1 MKWTV
6 SVDQALSNCPSTIKG
21 LPFWNI
27 YLDILLNELQ
37 LNLSTAMLRFRL
49 RSWLE
54 SKNIP
59 KRHLHSQSR
68 SSEFLSSTTSH
79 KSHLSKTEPSS
90 REATAPATDPP
101 RCPATTVTGGWISV
115 SDGRTLTPWGFFF
128 FFFTSNNWCRI
139 WNESIWIM
147 DAFVVESNLNS
158 GCQAPIQPLLWLWT
172 DCQRPSDSIDGLPH
186 LKYLWWKSPPGISWL
201 PCHLIT
207 KTKNTQLAHVVGVVM
222 PGVTTKSIQ
231 NKNILLNRFI

>member
-6 SVDQALSNCPSTIKG
+6 SVDQALSNSPSTIKG

-49 RSWLE
+49 LSWLG

-101 RCPATTVTGGWISV
+101 RCPATTVTAGWISV

-128 FFFTSNNWCRI
+128 FFFLPPITDAESEMNQFELWMLSLLNQIWIQDVRHQSNHCCDFGLTVRGPVIPSMASRTSNI
-139 WNESIWIM
+139 FGESHLL
-147 DAFVVESNLNS
+147 AF
-158 GCQAPIQPLLWLWT
+158 PDFP
-172 DCQRPSDSIDGLPH
+172 
-186 LKYLWWKSPPGISWL
+186 
-201 PCHLIT
+201 
-207 KTKNTQLAHVVGVVM
+207 
-222 PGVTTKSIQ
+222 VT
-231 NKNILLNRFI
+231 L